1 MNSEK
6 LNNWLTLGANI
17 GVLAGIVFLVYEL
30 QQNTLATQLD
40 VASNF
45 QNSFTEIEM
54 LIAGDPEFSELLI
67 KGRESQDISPADQL
81 RLSVFYSNVLRQW
94 QFVHFQ
100 YLSNALDEEI
110 WDGQRAYFDQVLD
123 DDLGLFEHWKMSKDH
138 YSLRFNDLLQSMTTE
153 H

>member
-1 MNSEK
+1 MNTDK
-6 LNNWLTLGANI
+6 LNHWLTLGANV
-17 GVLAGIVFLVYEL
+17 GVLAGIIFLVYEL

-54 LIAGDPEFSELLI
+54 LIAGEPEFAELLV
-67 KGRESQDISPADQL
+67 KGREGENMSPTDQL
-81 RLSVFYSNVLRQW
+81 RLGVFYTNVLRQW

-110 WDGQRAYFDQVLD
+110 WSGQHAYFDQLLG
-123 DDLGLFEHWKMSKDH
+123 DDLGLLEHWKMTKAH
-138 YSLRFNDLLQSMTTE
+138 YGSRFNDLIQSMTIE
-153 H
+153 L